1 MLVENEIEDEL
12 VLLQNTEIH
21 THTHTHIS
29 VLKKFLENVYT
40 QYEWILEA
48 LQ

>member
-1 MLVENEIEDEL
+1 MLVENEIEDDF
-12 VLLQNTEIH
+12 VLLQNTEI
-21 THTHTHIS
+21 HTHTHIS